1 MSTSQECN
9 ALLLLANTAAGK
21 LMQPDSE
28 RLQQEKTKHA
38 DNILLQQECEK
49 HTAEIEKL
57 QNTCA
62 QLSIRVTQIEAEL
75 KAHKEREQ
83 LEKEQERCE
92 VNAIVFMQQQANY
105 KKIHV
110 QRQLELFSTQV
121 DVSFAKMQEWW
132 ESLQAKKKAAQHD
145 NNTTQRVMNVA
156 TEFWWKDSLKW
167 LNTLENQLQT
177 KEQKTEMMQIMQLTP
192 EDLSNL
198 RNLKVFNTASA
209 RKLVLKTRRAI
220 AMFLDIKQKLQTN
233 KQQQPTEHSSKGKE
247 QMSLMPTSNMQPD
260 MQVDSASSVQPT
272 GMQASSA
279 MSVKQASMFVKHTRQ
294 FKPKSGAPSRG
305 YDRGESLPQVYDAE
319 RLWKVDQRVQFKPQ
333 SQHQKKY
340 GLGNLETG
348 VITKII
354 KDPSKFVFYY
364 FIKVEDYFDKE
375 GQKQDVIV
383 HCQINSLAHLPA
395 PAFTSTAAASSAPG
409 GSLFAP

>member
-1 MSTSQECN
+1 
-9 ALLLLANTAAGK
+9 
-21 LMQPDSE
+21 MQPDSE
-28 RLQQEKTKHA
+28 KHA

-83 LEKEQERCE
+83 LQKEQERCE
-92 VNAIVFMQQQANY
+92 VNAMLFMQQQANY
-105 KKIHV
+105 KQIPV

-121 DVSFAKMQEWW
+121 DVSFAKMQQWW
-132 ESLQAKKKAAQHD
+132 ESLQAKKMAAQHD

-156 TEFWWKDSLKW
+156 TEFWLKDSLKW

-220 AMFLDIKQKLQTN
+220 AMFLDHNTDIKQKLQTN
-233 KQQQPTEHSSKGKE
+233 KQQQATEHSSKGKE
-247 QMSLMPTSNMQPD
+247 QMSLMPTSNMQAG
-260 MQVDSASSVQPT
+260 MQIASEVQPT

-279 MSVKQASMFVKHTRQ
+279 MSVKQASMSVKHTRQ

-319 RLWKVDQRVQFKPQ
+319 RLWKVDQRVQFNPQ

-383 HCQINSLAHLPA
+383 HCQIKSLADLPA